1 MTEIHANK
9 VHQFVLSLQSNTKAN
24 DDTASNK
31 SSNAT
36 GEVHSGV
43 VCDGCEKE
51 VAGFRYKVN

>member
-1 MTEIHANK
+1 MQTKFIN
-9 VHQFVLSLQSNTKAN
+9 LQSNTKAN
-24 DDTASNK
+24 DETAANK

>member
-1 MTEIHANK
+1 MHTKFIN
-9 VHQFVLSLQSNTKAN
+9 SQSNTKTNDETAAN
-24 DDTASNK
+24 KA
-31 SSNAT
+31 SNAT